1 MVNDVTDSLS
11 EQVAR
16 SIRSEQTRILYR
28 QSSRGLII
36 TGLALTALCLVL
48 IPGVEL
54 PTLLAWWM
62 AMQIVLVGRY
72 ALVRRF
78 SAVEATDF
86 DPDRWERGFVVGA
99 ALTGL
104 VWGLGGV
111 LAGDNAAL
119 FYQALILM
127 VIAAIVAAAI
137 SFLGSVFKAYV
148 SYMLAATL
156 PLFVWCVLN
165 WNSIYGVTSVF
176 LVMMMW
182 GMWKAMSNFH
192 GVLVSALRSQ
202 YEKIDLAEQLE
213 DANSQLQHD
222 INEILRAERAIRDS
236 EERFRGMFEEGL
248 VGMAVLSLDGKIQRT
263 NRAFCAFL
271 GYDPADLVGKPFMTL
286 VHTENIQSINTRLQ
300 TLLDGTITGYQD
312 EGRYIHRQ
320 GHDVYGL
327 SALTALRDAKDR
339 PYSVIVQVQDTT
351 EERRMGLELEYQ
363 ARHDDLTGLVNRR
376 EFQRRV
382 EIALDTARI
391 SGEQH
396 AICCVDLDQFK
407 LVNDSVGHF
416 AGDELLRE
424 VTGVVQQRIRR
435 QDTLARIG
443 GDEFGLLLEGCSLKK
458 ASEIA
463 AEIAVALRG
472 FRFDWDGR
480 SFDIRASVGVVAIT
494 SATQNA
500 VELMKHADMACYT
513 AKDQGGDGCYVY
525 PVGDG
530 GSGAKTPEILQLTRW
545 LDAFHDDR
553 FALYAQPIRSLAND
567 ADGAQWYELLLRVI
581 DDDGEALSPVT
592 LIPAA
597 ERYGQMTRVD
607 HWVIETALNWYRKAT
622 EAGHVV
628 RLSINISGT
637 SMTDQAFA
645 GFAREQIE
653 QSTPAPGAICFEV
666 TETAAIRNLK
676 DAQRL
681 IGELKEYG
689 CRFALDDFGS
699 GLSSFA
705 YLKYLDVDYLK
716 IDGGFV
722 HDMASDPAD
731 RATVAAINQIGL
743 ALGIETIAESIGSD
757 EVVRDLRN
765 LGVNYGQG
773 YYFGVPVPLIS
784 LYEDKVLP
792 LRAPMISR

>member
-1 MVNDVTDSLS
+1 MVNNVTDLLTQ
-11 EQVAR
+11 QVAR
-16 SIRSEQTRILYR
+16 SIRHEQIRILYR
-28 QSSRGLII
+28 QSSRGLVI
-36 TGLALTALCLVL
+36 TALAITALCLVL
-48 IPGVEL
+48 VPGVE
-54 PTLLAWWM
+54 PRTLFAWWV
-62 AMQIVLVGRY
+62 AMQIVLAARY
-72 ALVRRF
+72 AFVHRF
-78 SAVEATDF
+78 SAIEATDF
-86 DPDRWERGFVVGA
+86 DPDRWERGFVTGA
-99 ALTGL
+99 AFTGL
-104 VWGLGGV
+104 VWGFGGV
-111 LAGDNAAL
+111 LAGADTGM
-119 FYQALILM
+119 FYQAVIFM
-127 VIAAIVAAAI
+127 VVAAIVAAAI
-137 SFLGSVFKAYV
+137 SFLGSVFKAYA

-165 WNSIYGVTSVF
+165 WNLIYGVTSVF
-176 LVMMMW
+176 LLMMMW

-192 GVLVSALRSQ
+192 AVLVSALRSQ

-222 INEILRAERAIRDS
+222 INEILRAEQAIRDS
-236 EERFRGMFEEGL
+236 EERFRGIFEEGL
-248 VGMAVLSLDGKIQRT
+248 VGMAVLSPDGKIQRT
-263 NRAFCAFL
+263 NRAFCVFL
-271 GYDPADLVGKPFMTL
+271 GYDPADLVGKSFMTL
-286 VHTENIQSINTRLQ
+286 VHTENIQSISTRLQ

-312 EGRYIHRQ
+312 EGRYIHHE
-320 GHDVYGL
+320 GHDIYGL
-327 SALTALRDAKDR
+327 SALTALRDAQDR

-351 EERRMGLELEYQ
+351 EERRMALELEYQ

-382 EIALDTARI
+382 EIALDTARM
-391 SGEQH
+391 SGGQH

-424 VTGVVQQRIRR
+424 VTGVVQQHIRR

-458 ASEIA
+458 ASDIA
-463 AEIAVALRG
+463 AQIALALRG
-472 FRFDWDGR
+472 FRFNWDDR
-480 SFDIRASVGVVAIT
+480 SFEIRASIGVVAIT
-494 SATQNA
+494 PATQNA

-525 PVGDG
+525 PSVDSMGVN
-530 GSGAKTPEILQLTRW
+530 TPEILQLTRW
-545 LDAFHDDR
+545 LDAFHEDR
-553 FALYAQPIRSLAND
+553 FALYAQPIRALAND
-567 ADGAQWYELLLRVI
+567 CGDAQWYELLLRVI
-581 DDDGEALSPVT
+581 GDDGRALSPVT

-607 HWVIETALNWYRKAT
+607 HWVIETALNWYRKTIA
-622 EAGHVV
+622 AGHAV
-628 RLSINISGT
+628 RLSVNISGT
-637 SMTDQAFA
+637 SMADRTFA
-645 GFAREQIE
+645 GFAREQIQ

-722 HDMASDPAD
+722 HDMARDPSD

-773 YYFGVPVPLIS
+773 YYFGLPVPL
-784 LYEDKVLP
+784 LTLHDDKAV
-792 LRAPMISR
+792 AFQAAVIAG